1 MKLQNLLLSF
11 FFFSTILFA
20 KTGTISGYV
29 TDAQTGEA
37 LVGANIIL
45 VNTSIGAATEV
56 KGFYEIKNVPV
67 GMYKLKASFIGY
79 QNASYDSIKVEA
91 KKVTKLD
98 IKLSPGSVS
107 VSEISITAQKPMLQ
121 KDATN
126 SMSIISNESVQTR
139 QYGISGGY
147 ISSQDYNTE
156 EYAFIDENNFH
167 DVIKSPLSTFSID
180 VDAASYSITR
190 RFLMQGRIPPK
201 DAVRVEEFINY
212 FDYDYPQPTNDVP
225 FNIITEYSKCPWNED
240 NYLVHIGLKGK
251 EIKRDEDTRS
261 NLTFLIDVSGSMQPQ
276 NKLPLLKRAFKM
288 LVGQLNAND
297 RVAIVVYAGAAGIVL
312 PSTDGSE
319 KEDIFNAI
327 SKLEA
332 GGSTAGGQGIMLAY
346 KIAKQNFIKG
356 GNNRV
361 ILATD
366 GDFNVGISNTSELV
380 RFLDEKKKEGIF
392 LTVLGF
398 GEGNIKDS
406 RLEELADKGN
416 GQYAYIDNILEAKKV
431 LVDEIGATLFTI
443 AKDVKIQVEFNPAK
457 IKSYRLVGYEN
468 RMLNNEDFENDKKD
482 AGEIGAG
489 HTVTAL
495 YEVVPLKNID
505 DLPED
510 FKLKYQEIKLK
521 QRSENSNEILT
532 VNIRY
537 KKPDEDVSKLISKAI
552 VDRPV
557 ELKKSSNNFRFSAAV
572 AQFGMLLRNSE
583 FKGEATYNK
592 TKKLAKNSIG
602 KDKYGYRA
610 EFLRLVDLASN
621 LSQNN

>member
-1 MKLQNLLLSF
+1 MKLQYFILSF

-37 LVGANIIL
+37 LTGANIL
-45 VNTSIGAATEV
+45 VVSTSFGAATNAN
-56 KGFYEIKNVPV
+56 GFYEIKNVPI
-67 GMYKLKASFIGY
+67 GIYKIKASFIGY
-79 QNASYDSIKVEA
+79 QSFIYDSINIKD

-98 IKLSPGSVS
+98 FKMSPGS
-107 VSEISITAQKPMLQ
+107 ISISEVAVTAKKPILQ
-121 KDATN
+121 QSITN
-126 SMSIISNESVQTR
+126 SMTITNYESISPI
-139 QYGISGGY
+139 QYGVAP
-147 ISSQDYNTE
+147 SSDFNTE
-156 EYAFIDENNFH
+156 EYAYIDENNFH

-180 VDAASYSITR
+180 VDAASYSNTR
-190 RFLMQGRIPPK
+190 RFLMEGRIPPK

-212 FDYDYPQPTNDVP
+212 FDYDYPQPSTNVP
-225 FNIITEYSKCPWNED
+225 FNIITEYSKCPWNKD

-251 EIKRDEDTRS
+251 EIKRDEDTKS

-297 RVAIVVYAGAAGIVL
+297 RVAIVVYAGAAGVVL

-319 KEDIFNAI
+319 KEDILNAI

-346 KIAKQNFIKG
+346 KIAKQNYIKG

-406 RLEELADKGN
+406 RLEQLADKGN

-510 FKLKYQEIKLK
+510 FKMKYQETKLK
-521 QRSENSNEILT
+521 QRAENSNEILT

-537 KKPDEDVSKLISKAI
+537 KKPDEDVSKLISKAVI
-552 VDRPV
+552 DKPV
-557 ELKKSSNNFRFSAAV
+557 ELENASNNFKFSAAV
-572 AQFGMLLRNSE
+572 AQFGMLLRDSE
-583 FKGEATYNK
+583 FKDDATFEN
-592 TKKLAKNSIG
+592 TKELAKNSIG